1 MPSAPNDAP
10 QILELAATHGIQLQP
25 DALSVNEAGLDYRVV
40 MARGHDGVQWVLRI
54 PRRDDVSDKLD
65 AERRILDFIAPRLGV
80 PVPRWRVS
88 NRSLIAYQALPGRPG
103 LTLDPATSEP
113 IWHFDNTSRVY
124 AQEFGRLLQR
134 MHALDIED
142 ARRAGLVVETPE
154 QVRANWAADIA
165 RVRGE
170 FDVAKSLAR
179 RWERWLADDSYW
191 PRHVVM
197 SHGELYPA
205 HVLINPDD
213 TITGV
218 LDWTTAKV
226 GDPARD
232 FVFQKMLGVEAVF
245 EATVD
250 AYVKAGGQVWD
261 RLGDH
266 CSELLAATPVSYA
279 LFALITGQPEHRE
292 AAAAGLMPPEAM

>member
-10 QILELAATHGIQLQP
+10 QILELAATHGIPLQP
-25 DALSVNEAGLDYRVV
+25 ESLSVNEAGLDYRVV
-40 MARGHDGVQWVLRI
+40 MARGLDDVLWVLRI
-54 PRRDDVSDKLD
+54 PRRDDVSAKLD
-65 AERRILDFIAPRLGV
+65 DERKILDFIAPRLGV
-80 PVPRWRVS
+80 PVPRWQVS
-88 NRSLIAYQALPGRPG
+88 NRKLIAYQALPGKPG
-103 LTLDPATSEP
+103 LTLDPSTGQP

-124 AQEFGRLLQR
+124 AQDFGRLLQR
-134 MHALDIED
+134 MHAIDIEE
-142 ARRAGLVVETPE
+142 ARRAGLIVEPPE
-154 QVRANWAADIA
+154 QVRATWAADIA
-165 RVRGE
+165 RVRAE
-170 FDVAKSLAR
+170 FDVAESLTR
-179 RWERWLADDSYW
+179 RWETWLADDSYW

-197 SHGELYPA
+197 SHGEMYPA

-266 CSELLAATPVSYA
+266 CTELLAATPVGYA
-279 LFALITGQPEHRE
+279 LFALTTSLPEHRE
-292 AAAAGLMPPEAM
+292 AAAAGLMPPETM

>member
-1 MPSAPNDAP
+1 MSPSPNDAP
-10 QILELAATHGIQLQP
+10 QILELAATHGLELKP
-25 DALSVNEAGLDYRVV
+25 DSLSVNEAGLDYRVV
-40 MARGHDGVQWVLRI
+40 MARGLDDTQWVLRI
-54 PRRDDVSDKLD
+54 PRRDDVSEKLD

-80 PVPRWRVS
+80 AVPQWQVA
-88 NRSLIAYQALPGRPG
+88 NRRLIAYRALPGKPG
-103 LTLDPATSEP
+103 LTLDPATSQP

-134 MHALDIED
+134 MHAIDIEE

-165 RVRGE
+165 RVRSE
-170 FDVAKSLAR
+170 FDVEASLAR
-179 RWERWLADDSYW
+179 RWESWLADDSYW

-197 SHGELYPA
+197 THGEMYPA
-205 HVLINPDD
+205 HVLLNPDD

-232 FVFQKMLGVEAVF
+232 FVFQKMLGVDAVF

-250 AYVKAGGQVWD
+250 AYVKAGGKVWD

-266 CSELLAATPVSYA
+266 CTELLAAGPVGYAIYA
-279 LFALITGQPEHRE
+279 LVTGAPEHR
-292 AAAAGLMPPEAM
+292 AAAQAQLKPSGAM